1 MMYNVGQILYTVLTE
16 KQVVVPVKV
25 VEQVIVKTLE
35 GEKVDYKLQLPNTK
49 QQKVNINK
57 FTNLY
62 EDITSV
68 EEYLTQNAISA
79 IEKMIKDAD
88 TLNQQF
94 FISKDDEENIDACK
108 IESNK
113 DIINQDQ
120 NNNSIKIELEN
131 GQKANINLDNINNFV
146 DSQTVENTQKKT

>member
-1 MMYNVGQILYTVLTE
+1 MYNVGQILYTVLTE

-49 QQKVNINK
+49 NQKVSIDK

-68 EEYLTQNAISA
+68 EEYLTKNAKSA
-79 IEKMIKDAD
+79 IEKMIKDAN

-94 FISKDDEENIDACK
+94 FSSKDISSEIDTCK
-108 IESNK
+108 NESKVN
-113 DIINQDQ
+113 IINKDQ
-120 NNNSIKIELEN
+120 NNNSIKVELGN
-131 GQKANINLDNINNFV
+131 GQKANINLDNINKFV
-146 DSQTVENTQKKT
+146 DSPLTKDVQKKT

>member
-1 MMYNVGQILYTVLTE
+1 MYNVGQILYTVLTE

-49 QQKVNINK
+49 NQKVNIDK

-62 EDITSV
+62 EDINSV
-68 EEYLTQNAISA
+68 EEYLTENAKTA
-79 IEKMIKDAD
+79 LEKMIKDAN

-94 FISKDDEENIDACK
+94 FSIKDITHEIDTCK
-108 IESNK
+108 NESNNN
-113 DIINQDQ
+113 IINQDQ
-120 NNNSIKIELEN
+120 NNNLIKVELDN
-131 GQKANINLDNINNFV
+131 GQKANINLDNINKFV
-146 DSQTVENTQKKT
+146 NSPVTKDTQKKT

>member
-1 MMYNVGQILYTVLTE
+1 MYNVGQILYTVLTE

-49 QQKVNINK
+49 NQKVSIDK

-62 EDITSV
+62 EDIASV
-68 EEYLTQNAISA
+68 EEYLTANAKSA
-79 IEKMIKDAD
+79 IEKMIKDAN

-94 FISKDDEENIDACK
+94 FSSKDISSEIDTCK
-108 IESNK
+108 NESKIN
-113 DIINQDQ
+113 IINKDQ
-120 NNNSIKIELEN
+120 NNNSIKVELGN
-131 GQKANINLDNINNFV
+131 GQKANINLDNINKFV
-146 DSQTVENTQKKT
+146 DSPLTKDVQKKT

>member
-1 MMYNVGQILYTVLTE
+1 MYNVGQILYTVLTE

-49 QQKVNINK
+49 NQKVSIDK

-62 EDITSV
+62 EDIESV
-68 EEYLTQNAISA
+68 EEYLTANAKSA
-79 IEKMIKDAD
+79 IEKMIKDAN

-94 FISKDDEENIDACK
+94 FSSKDISSEIDTCK
-108 IESNK
+108 NESKIN
-113 DIINQDQ
+113 IINKDQ
-120 NNNSIKIELEN
+120 NNNSIKVELGN
-131 GQKANINLDNINNFV
+131 GQKANINLDNINKFV
-146 DSQTVENTQKKT
+146 DSPLTKDVQKKT

>member
-1 MMYNVGQILYTVLTE
+1 MYNVGQILYTVLTE